1 MAAVVEDFGGDLSL
15 PENWA
20 PTAPIHAPG
29 SFVPA
34 PVPTEAAQAR
44 ALYLNP
50 QTALLCA
57 MLGVTHAGA
66 ELAKARAE
74 QKRAAGGGG
83 DQQAKR
89 GRVEHPSYDPHREL
103 SDLREM
109 LVVRIGELYEG
120 EGEKLEEDLA
130 VSQAAVKAN
139 AIPADSETNREV
151 ETASAGEPYNPDQ
164 ISLDDD

>member
-1 MAAVVEDFGGDLSL
+1 MAAVVEDFGGYLSL

-20 PTAPIHAPG
+20 PTAPMHTPG

-44 ALYLNP
+44 TLYLNP

-74 QKRAAGGGG
+74 QERGGGG

-89 GRVEHPSYDPHREL
+89 GRVDHSSYAPHREL
-103 SDLREM
+103 GDLREM
-109 LVVRIGELYEG
+109 LVVRVGDLYEG
-120 EGEKLEEDLA
+120 EGEKLAEDLA

-139 AIPADSETNREV
+139 AIPADSETKREV
-151 ETASAGEPYNPDQ
+151 ETASAGEPYYNPDQ

>member
-20 PTAPIHAPG
+20 PTAPIHTPG

-44 ALYLNP
+44 TLYLNP
-50 QTALLCA
+50 QTALVCA

-74 QKRAAGGGG
+74 QERATGGRG

-89 GRVEHPSYDPHREL
+89 GRVEHSSYAPHREL
-103 SDLREM
+103 GDLREM
-109 LVVRIGELYEG
+109 LVVRVGDFYEG
-120 EGEKLEEDLA
+120 EGEQLAKDLA
-130 VSQAAVKAN
+130 VSQAAVDAV
-139 AIPADSETNREV
+139 PADIEAKREGET
-151 ETASAGEPYNPDQ
+151 TSASNPPYNPDQ
-164 ISLDDD
+164 ISIDDD

>member
-1 MAAVVEDFGGDLSL
+1 MATVVEDFGGDLSL

-20 PTAPIHAPG
+20 PTAPMHTPG

-34 PVPTEAAQAR
+34 PVPTEAVQAR
-44 ALYLNP
+44 TLYLNP

-74 QKRAAGGGG
+74 QVRAAGGGG

-89 GRVEHPSYDPHREL
+89 GRVEQSSYAPHREL
-103 SDLREM
+103 GDLREM
-109 LVVRIGELYEG
+109 LIVRVGNLFEG
-120 EGEKLEEDLA
+120 EGEQLAEDLA
-130 VSQAAVKAN
+130 VSQAAVAAAPVDIEKK
-139 AIPADSETNREV
+139 REG
-151 ETASAGEPYNPDQ
+151 ETASTSNPPYNPDQ